1 MPVLVPEPMG
11 VWGGLLVLVPEP
23 MGVWGELLVLV
34 AESVDDGR

>member
-1 MPVLVPEPMG
+1 
-11 VWGGLLVLVPEP
+11 